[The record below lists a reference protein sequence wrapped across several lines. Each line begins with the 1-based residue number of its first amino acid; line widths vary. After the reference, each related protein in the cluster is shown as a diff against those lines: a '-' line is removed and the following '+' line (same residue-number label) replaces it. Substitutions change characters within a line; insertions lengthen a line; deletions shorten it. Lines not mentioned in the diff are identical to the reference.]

1 MRQTANYGLNQWDAE
16 DRILRE
22 DFNGDNDKI
31 DQTLKKFQQALPY
44 VKLLDVTIEA
54 EAQQV
59 DLDVSQIDFSPYR
72 RFELEAEIATD
83 GKTMRVLV
91 NGLSEGYLYHN
102 TNNGKQLSCNYL
114 AEVGTCR
121 FCFLSRYNADEQISG
136 MNPWW
141 SRYGFEDRYCVAPIT
156 WGELTA
162 VNLIAGNGGKI
173 PAGSRFQLFYQVSRV
188 DLTDL
193 DQGAVTLAVPSNRV
207 RVPMLEPDRVT
218 TTL

>member
-1 MRQTANYGLNQWDAE
+1 MKKTQHYGLCQWDAE

-22 DFNGDNDKI
+22 DFNRDNEKI
-31 DQTLKKFQQALPY
+31 EEALKEFQGALPY
-44 VKLLDVTIEA
+44 VKLLDVTTEA

-102 TNNGKQLSCNYL
+102 SNGQERSCNYL

-156 WGELTA
+156 WRELTA

-173 PAGSRFQLFYQVSRV
+173 PAGSRFQLFG
-188 DLTDL
+188 LKT
-193 DQGAVTLAVPSNRV
+193 
-207 RVPMLEPDRVT
+207 
-218 TTL
+218 